1 MKRHQLKLS
10 STTLAVFQMFL
21 VMENLTDRTTNALC
35 LSGEK
40 KKNMAVTH
48 CPRAQEESK
57 EREKSYIPLLL
68 PVDSNLSFKMA
79 HTKNQRRLAN

>member
-1 MKRHQLKLS
+1 MNFDNTFFFS
-10 STTLAVFQMFL
+10 AIANST
-21 VMENLTDRTTNALC
+21 DKTTNAFC
-35 LSGEK
+35 LSGGKKEK
-40 KKNMAVTH
+40 TKRKEAVTH
-48 CPRAQEESK
+48 CPRAREESK

>member
-1 MKRHQLKLS
+1 MRRQNAILLNLKLS
-10 STTLAVFQMFL
+10 FTVLFSDVFSY
-21 VMENLTDRTTNALC
+21 VNLTSKTTNAFC

-40 KKNMAVTH
+40 RLSHTV
-48 CPRAQEESK
+48 QELK
-57 EREKSYIPLLL
+57 TKAKREKSYIPLLL

>member
-1 MKRHQLKLS
+1 
-10 STTLAVFQMFL
+10 
-21 VMENLTDRTTNALC
+21 MENLTDKKNKCILSVRWKKGRYTVPAL
-35 LSGEK
+35 K
-40 KKNMAVTH
+40 KKAN
-48 CPRAQEESK
+48 